1 MLLRRCLVILL
12 FRRTIRFWTA
22 KTKSRLGESEVFHV
36 YSLGIVF
43 GAGGVWKGQP
53 VRSGYS
59 EQIQSFAKIPKAE
72 YEAVAKE
79 FDPEKWNADS
89 VVALAKAAGMKS
101 IVFTSKHHD
110 GFCMYHSKYT
120 KYNIVD
126 ATPFKR
132 DVMKG
137 IVGCLPSAGGEV
149 CGLLFID

>member
-1 MLLRRCLVILL
+1 MG
-12 FRRTIRFWTA
+12 
-22 KTKSRLGESEVFHV
+22 KSEVFHV

-43 GAGGVWKGQP
+43 GVGGVWKDNRFVPGI
-53 VRSGYS
+53 VSRYS
-59 EQIQSFAKIPKAE
+59 LFAKIPKAE

-132 DVMKG
+132 DVMKELSDACRRQG
-137 IVGCLPSAGGEV
+137 VKFAVYYSL
-149 CGLLFID
+149 ID